1 MEKQSSALLIDSLL
15 LPLMCIAISVRDVKC
30 STVQRLVPLE
40 ILTVCQ
46 LINSGLTQPLSF
58 FFDKHVFHFSTFY
71 LILFKFAWP
80 FFYNCLFLVLFFNCI
95 FHFLIILY
103 PLFHNSK
110 TWSPW
115 ESKYADC
122 CFCLRLFI
130 MALFPSLV
138 IFQLWAHIWLY
149 PMGLSWDHF
158 PSERSCICFCQKV
171 LRECS
176 GFPGGPHAY
185 CGNVGLSSPTL
196 QQSPGLFSRSHPTGT
211 FLRKVTWLLC

>member
-1 MEKQSSALLIDSLL
+1 MFHSSKTCATRITNSVPTNKQWFNSA
-15 LPLMCIAISVRDVKC
+15 
-30 STVQRLVPLE
+30 TE
-40 ILTVCQ
+40 
-46 LINSGLTQPLSF
+46 F

-80 FFYNCLFLVLFFNCI
+80 FFYNCLFLVLFFNCV
-95 FHFLIILY
+95 FYFLIILY

-158 PSERSCICFCQKV
+158 PSERSCICFCQNV
-171 LRECS
+171 LRERS

-196 QQSPGLFSRSHPTGT
+196 QQSPDFYSQGPIPQGHFSAR
-211 FLRKVTWLLC
+211 